1 MPRIGRRKLLQLSGA
16 GAIAART
23 GGIAAILA
31 SGEGPAYAQGTTV
44 HWLRWNDF
52 IPQSDALL
60 KNQIT
65 QQCAK
70 DLGITL
76 NVETING
83 NDIQARTTAAIQSG
97 SGPDLICALN
107 NWPQL
112 YADSTVDVSDIVDRV
127 GKDQGGFYDE
137 SPASRTTASTGWAC
151 RGASSAMRAPTANR
165 GSTSRIQQVS
175 GNLGRVSRPSARNS
189 KPRAIRSAR
198 RSATASAIRRASG
211 IHSCGRAAAWRSR
224 RTARPW

>member
-1 MPRIGRRKLLQLSGA
+1 MARIGRRKFLKTASA
-16 GAIAART
+16 GTLVAGS

-31 SGEGPAYAQGTTV
+31 SGRAPAYAQGTTL

-52 IPQSDALL
+52 VPQSDALL

-97 SGPDLICALN
+97 TGPDVICALN

-112 YADSTVDVSDIVDRV
+112 YADSAADVSDVAEKI
-127 GKDQGGFYDE
+127 GKDQGGFY
-137 SPASRTTASTGWAC
+137 
-151 RGASSAMRAPTANR
+151 
-165 GSTSRIQQVS
+165 
-175 GNLGRVSRPSARNS
+175 
-189 KPRAIRSAR
+189 K
-198 RSATASAIRRASG
+198 
-211 IHSCGRAAAWRSR
+211 
-224 RTARPW
+224 

>member
-1 MPRIGRRKLLQLSGA
+1 MARVGRRRFLRIAGA
-16 GAIAART
+16 GALVGRT
-23 GGIAAILA
+23 SAIAAILA
-31 SGEGPAYAQGTTV
+31 SGRAPAYAQGTTL

-60 KNQIT
+60 KNQVT

-76 NVETING
+76 SVETING

-97 SGPDLICALN
+97 AGPDVICALN

-112 YADSTVDVSDIVDRV
+112 YADSTVDVSDIADQV

-137 SPASRTTASTGWAC
+137 STSV
-151 RGASSAMRAPTANR
+151 ANNGKR
-165 GSTSRIQQVS
+165 W
-175 GNLGRVSRPSARNS
+175 LGV
-189 KPRAIRSAR
+189 
-198 RSATASAIRRASG
+198 
-211 IHSCGRAAAWRSR
+211 
-224 RTARPW
+224 PWG

>member
-137 SPASRTTASTGWAC
+137 FD
-151 RGASSAMRAPTANR
+151 
-165 GSTSRIQQVS
+165 Q
-175 GNLGRVSRPSARNS
+175 
-189 KPRAIRSAR
+189 R
-198 RSATASAIRRASG
+198 REQRQALA
-211 IHSCGRAAAWRSR
+211 GRAVVHR
-224 RTARPW
+224 RQ